1 VLTIDEGAAL
11 ILTWIECI
19 LTIYAGKYFTKQPT
33 EPAAEQLLMIE
44 NQSNEE
50 ALADESKKAAI
61 EAEQKKG
68 VFVQPKQI
76 EFE

>member
-1 VLTIDEGAAL
+1 MLTIDEGAAL

-33 EPAAEQLLMIE
+33 APAIEQQLMIE
-44 NQSNEE
+44 NQQSNEE
-50 ALADESKKAAI
+50 ALNDEPKKAI